1 MYPSPDSAEQ
11 PVDSDS
17 SAEQPDHYCSVYS
30 SKPPPPAQKCAV
42 CNQACLGPVIWT
54 KHEVPRPTCG
64 QTCYQKTWHLQGITR
79 GDDRDQGE
87 RHSGFTKSSAEQ
99 PAFWPEARCPPE
111 DLRALLRERYHPPGY
126 PKGLGDSRHLDG
138 RIAADASRQNGF
150 GSAEQSAPLP
160 KAVSLVPVSSPQLN
174 TGLRESN
181 PQSGDLV
188 PCYGAKQPPP
198 HVHRNPHLGPSGS
211 AAQPAGPST
220 GSQICS
226 ITKEEIIFITKQW
239 GKRQGIK
246 NRSITREEIIFT
258 RPTIPTT
265 RQSRDV
271 SDEQTPREECKEVSN
286 EEAKKTPRVM
296 IYEYHS
302 GQIGIMKPEDTQY
315 LSACRRPSLCDALM
329 DTAIPVPTQGAC
341 KWCTKTFDAT
351 TSEGFLKK
359 VAQHL
364 SNNQKCLRKRNGL
377 TPTPEDATK
386 LSDEAAN
393 ILRLNLA
400 KSNARDS
407 LIGSEFDLE
416 FLDAWDRRL
425 REAHSTDA
433 MHDVIEEFV
442 EVIRWL
448 RRMGY
453 LRESPHPPGMRRPPS
468 YVVPSQ
474 RWVKYSSSAVRPA
487 WKTVN

>member
-17 SAEQPDHYCSVYS
+17 SAAQPDHYCSVYS

-79 GDDRDQGE
+79 GDDRDQGK
-87 RHSGFTKSSAEQ
+87 RHSGFTKSSAER

-138 RIAADASRQNGF
+138 RIAADASRQNSF

-160 KAVSLVPVSSPQLN
+160 KAVSPVPVPSPQLN
-174 TGLRESN
+174 TGPN
-181 PQSGDLV
+181 PQSGKL
-188 PCYGAKQPPP
+188 
-198 HVHRNPHLGPSGS
+198 
-211 AAQPAGPST
+211 
-220 GSQICS
+220 
-226 ITKEEIIFITKQW
+226 W
-239 GKRQGIK
+239 GERQGIK

-265 RQSRDV
+265 RQSREV
-271 SDEQTPREECKEVSN
+271 SDEQTPKEECKEVSN

-359 VAQHL
+359 MAQHL

-416 FLDAWDRRL
+416 FAYSGSVGSISLGRFGITHKTPRL
-425 REAHSTDA
+425 
-433 MHDVIEEFV
+433 
-442 EVIRWL
+442 
-448 RRMGY
+448 
-453 LRESPHPPGMRRPPS
+453 
-468 YVVPSQ
+468 
-474 RWVKYSSSAVRPA
+474 
-487 WKTVN
+487 

>member
-1 MYPSPDSAEQ
+1 M
-11 PVDSDS
+11 S
-17 SAEQPDHYCSVYS
+17 SEIL
-30 SKPPPPAQKCAV
+30 
-42 CNQACLGPVIWT
+42 NLG
-54 KHEVPRPTCG
+54 
-64 QTCYQKTWHLQGITR
+64 
-79 GDDRDQGE
+79 
-87 RHSGFTKSSAEQ
+87 S
-99 PAFWPEARCPPE
+99 
-111 DLRALLRERYHPPGY
+111 
-126 PKGLGDSRHLDG
+126 
-138 RIAADASRQNGF
+138 
-150 GSAEQSAPLP
+150 
-160 KAVSLVPVSSPQLN
+160 
-174 TGLRESN
+174 
-181 PQSGDLV
+181 
-188 PCYGAKQPPP
+188 
-198 HVHRNPHLGPSGS
+198 SGS
-211 AAQPAGPST
+211 AAQPAGPPP

-226 ITKEEIIFITKQW
+226 ITKEEIIFITKKL
-239 GKRQGIK
+239 GKRQGVK
-246 NRSITREEIIFT
+246 NRSITKEEIIFT

-265 RQSRDV
+265 RQSREV
-271 SDEQTPREECKEVSN
+271 SDEQTLSEECKGVSN

-315 LSACRRPSLCDALM
+315 LSACRRPSLCNALM
-329 DTAIPVPTQGAC
+329 DTAIPFPTQGTC
-341 KWCTKTFDAT
+341 KWCTKSFDAT

-359 VAQHL
+359 MAQHL

-393 ILRLNLA
+393 ILRLNRA
-400 KSNARDS
+400 KADARDS

-474 RWVKYSSSAVRPA
+474 RWPKYSSSAVRPVS
-487 WKTVN
+487 KTVN